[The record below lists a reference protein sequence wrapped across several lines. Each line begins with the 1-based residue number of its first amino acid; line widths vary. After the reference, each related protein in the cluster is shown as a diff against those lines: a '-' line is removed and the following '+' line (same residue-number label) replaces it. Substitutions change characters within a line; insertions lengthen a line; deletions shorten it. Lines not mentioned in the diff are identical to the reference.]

1 MFDVGCGKVDV
12 QCGMFDVGCS
22 MWDVGWRMFDVGWR
36 MFDVGCGMADM
47 VLPLT
52 LGPFR
57 KVVWPSLMDETL
69 ITTGFAVSRAE
80 R

>member
-1 MFDVGCGKVDV
+1 
-12 QCGMFDVGCS
+12 
-22 MWDVGWRMFDVGWR
+22 